1 MREILF
7 RGFHPNENGT
17 EKVFVNGE
25 WIKGYWIENNSI
37 CQTKSETY
45 LYFLGMYRA
54 VLPETVCQYTG
65 LKDKNGNKIFEG
77 DILNIKRK
85 IYKNMKEY
93 LYSDEKGVVEY
104 DVVRLEYKISHINGN
119 IKDYGDNYSL
129 KLWNFDQKTYE
140 IIGSIHS
147 NPELLEAR

>member
-1 MREILF
+1 MHEILF
-7 RGFHPNENGT
+7 RGFHPDENGT
-17 EKVFVNGE
+17 EKVYVNGE
-25 WIKGYWIENNSI
+25 WINGFWFYGDLIR
-37 CQTKSETY
+37 SERRIPHITVCGA
-45 LYFLGMYRA
+45 FCKE
-54 VLPETVCQYTG
+54 VIPETVGQYTG

-140 IIGSIHS
+140 IIGNIHS
-147 NPELLEAR
+147 NPELLEV